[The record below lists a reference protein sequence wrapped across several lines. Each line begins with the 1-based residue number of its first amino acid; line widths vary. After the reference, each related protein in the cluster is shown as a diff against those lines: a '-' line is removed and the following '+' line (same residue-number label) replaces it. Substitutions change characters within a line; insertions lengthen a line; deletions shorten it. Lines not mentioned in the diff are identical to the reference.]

1 MTKAVEIVS
10 ASKRYGDVLAV
21 DDVSFD
27 VTEGECIS
35 LLGPSGCG
43 KTTTLR
49 LIAGFETLDEGAVRI
64 NGQDMRGRRPYE
76 RSIGLVFQDYALF
89 PHMTVAQNIAYG
101 MRRRGFDHREI
112 APRISDLLKL
122 VKLSGVENRRPAQL
136 SGGEQQRIAL
146 ARALAIRPEVLLL
159 DEPLSN
165 LDAKLRE
172 HVREELRDILSLT
185 RVTTIIV
192 THDQQEAMSLS
203 DNVVVMSKGKVM
215 QQGSPAAI
223 YSKASNRFV
232 ADFIG
237 SMNWLRAE
245 RRGKHDLGLAQY
257 VTREGQP
264 IVAPDV
270 EVDGQGPFDIG
281 IRPERIELAEGRP
294 SGGGE
299 AANLLPGTVSK
310 VTFLGGDIHLI
321 VTTKAGIDIS
331 IMRKNTRSTLAS
343 VGQAVTLSL
352 DPEDCIVLPAND

>member
-1 MTKAVEIVS
+1 MAKAVEVVG

-27 VTEGECIS
+27 VAEGECVS

-49 LIAGFETLDEGAVRI
+49 LIAGFETLDKGAVRI
-64 NGQDMRGRRPYE
+64 NGRSMDGRRPYE
-76 RSIGLVFQDYALF
+76 RNIGLVFQDYALF

-101 MRRRGFDHREI
+101 MRRRGFDHRDI
-112 APRISDLLKL
+112 PPRISELLKL
-122 VKLSGVENRRPAQL
+122 VRLSGVENRRPAQL

-146 ARALAIRPEVLLL
+146 ARALAIRPDVLLL

-203 DNVVVMSKGKVM
+203 DVVIVMSKGRVM
-215 QQGSPAAI
+215 QQGSPAVI
-223 YSKASNRFV
+223 YSKANNRFV

-237 SMNWLRAE
+237 SMNWFKAE
-245 RRGKHDLGLAQY
+245 WRSKVQPGLAHY
-257 VTREGQP
+257 VTREGQQ
-264 IVAPDV
+264 IVAPDI
-270 EVDGQGPFDIG
+270 ELHGHGWCDIG
-281 IRPERIELAEGRP
+281 IRPERVELADDQP
-294 SGGGE
+294 SGKGE
-299 AANLLPGTVSK
+299 IANLLPGVVSRI
-310 VTFLGGDIHLI
+310 TFLGGDLHLI

-331 IMRKNTRSTLAS
+331 IMRKNTRSMLME
-343 VGQAVTLSL
+343 VGHAVTLSL
-352 DPEDCIVLPAND
+352 DPEDWIVLPAND

>member
-1 MTKAVEIVS
+1 MAKAVEVVS

-27 VTEGECIS
+27 VTEGECVS

-49 LIAGFETLDEGAVRI
+49 LIAGFEDLDKGTVRI
-64 NGQDMRGRRPYE
+64 NGRNMDGRRPYE
-76 RSIGLVFQDYALF
+76 RNIGLVFQDYALF

-112 APRISDLLKL
+112 PTRISDLLKL
-122 VKLSGVENRRPAQL
+122 VKLSGVENRRPTQL

-172 HVREELRDILSLT
+172 HVRQELRDILSLT

-192 THDQQEAMSLS
+192 THDQQEAMSLA
-203 DNVVVMSKGKVM
+203 DTVVVMCKGKVM
-215 QQGSPAAI
+215 QQGSPATI
-223 YSKASNRFV
+223 YSKANNRFV

-237 SMNWLRAE
+237 SMNWFKAE
-245 RRGKHDLGLAQY
+245 RRSKLDPGLAQY
-257 VTREGQP
+257 VTRGGQQ
-264 IVAPDV
+264 IVAP
-270 EVDGQGPFDIG
+270 EIERHELGLFDIG
-281 IRPERIELAEGRP
+281 IRPERVELSEGHLN
-294 SGGGE
+294 E
-299 AANLLPGTVSK
+299 KKEVVNLLLGVVSK

-321 VTTKAGIDIS
+321 VTTKAGVDIS
-331 IMRKNTRSTLAS
+331 IMHKNTRSMLVA

-352 DPEDCIVLPAND
+352 NPDDCIVLPAND